1 MNPSHDPEWTP
12 KDEMKVEWNEDVMY
26 VTIPK
31 GERFPT
37 RIVVQREHPYDSH
50 KVHKEFFF
58 PKR

>member
-1 MNPSHDPEWTP
+1 MNPSHDPERTP
-12 KDEMKVEWNEDVMY
+12 QDEMKVERKEDVLY

-37 RIVVQREHPYDSH
+37 RIVVQRDFPFDPY
-50 KVHKEFFF
+50 KEFFY